1 VDVPREPS
9 VDGAV
14 PAPPPRTI
22 WFAASNADEA
32 IVVVPLKYRTPPDV
46 PDVSPVPPWVTDSV
60 PVAVDKSTVGD
71 DHDPSPRQKV
81 ELLAPV
87 PDARLETGRLPVT
100 SLAKFTLVTSS
111 VSVFLVDPSFLVAM
125 TYLYANTNS

>member
-1 VDVPREPS
+1 MVGSKSPITIELNDGAPEALPCNTVVDVPREPS

-60 PVAVDKSTVGD
+60 PVAVDKSTVGVL
-71 DHDPSPRQKV
+71 HVPFPVQNVV
-81 ELLAPV
+81 ELAPV
-87 PDARLETGRLPVT
+87 PLF
-100 SLAKFTLVTSS
+100 K
-111 VSVFLVDPSFLVAM
+111 
-125 TYLYANTNS
+125 